1 MRFLLVNYEYPPVGA
16 GAATASQAIAR
27 ALVGLG
33 HDAAVITGKYK
44 GLPATAQDD
53 GVTVHRVP
61 SFRRALDHSGLFE
74 MASFVLS
81 AMVTVPTV
89 VRRHKIQAI
98 ITFFSLPCGPIGLF
112 AHWRCGIPYLV
123 SLRGGDVPGT
133 EPSLQSMQRLLTP
146 LRRAVL
152 KNSVAIVA
160 NSDGLRKMAEA
171 ADPFPVRVIPNGI
184 DTQLFC
190 PAPAAANSEKR
201 SLQLLFVG
209 RFQEQ
214 KNLSFLLEALS
225 QLPAGTFEL
234 HMVGDGPDK
243 ESLQEL
249 AVKLG
254 LAPLIAWH
262 GWLPRAALR
271 DVYQAC
277 DCLVNP
283 STYEGMPNAVLEAM
297 ACGLPVVAS
306 NVAGNNALVADAET
320 GFLFEAGDGPRL
332 RDAILKLRDSQ
343 LRSRLGQAAT
353 DRSLQF
359 LSWKDVARQYADLF
373 SGSANG
379 EKG

>member
-1 MRFLLVNYEYPPVGA
+1 
-16 GAATASQAIAR
+16 
-27 ALVGLG
+27 
-33 HDAAVITGKYK
+33 
-44 GLPATAQDD
+44 
-53 GVTVHRVP
+53 
-61 SFRRALDHSGLFE
+61 
-74 MASFVLS
+74 
-81 AMVTVPTV
+81 
-89 VRRHKIQAI
+89 
-98 ITFFSLPCGPIGLF
+98 
-112 AHWRCGIPYLV
+112 
-123 SLRGGDVPGT
+123 
-133 EPSLQSMQRLLTP
+133 
-146 LRRAVL
+146 VL

-171 ADPFPVRVIPNGI
+171 ADPFPVRVIHNGI
-184 DTQLFC
+184 DTQLFR
-190 PAPAAANSEKR
+190 PAPKAATGVDKA
-201 SLQLLFVG
+201 LQLLFVG

-243 ESLQEL
+243 EFLQEL

-254 LAPLIAWH
+254 LARLIAWH

-306 NVAGNNALVADAET
+306 NVAGNNALVADGET
-320 GFLFEAGDGPRL
+320 GFLFETGDGPRL
-332 RDAILKLRDSQ
+332 RDAIVKLRDSD
-343 LRSRLGQAAT
+343 LRSRLGQAAAEQA
-353 DRSLQF
+353 RQF
-359 LSWKDVARQYADLF
+359 PAWKDVARQYADLF

-379 EKG
+379 AKQ

>member
-16 GAATASQAIAR
+16 GAATASQAIAQ
-27 ALVGLG
+27 ALVDLG
-33 HDAAVITGKYK
+33 HDAVVLTGKYK
-44 GLPATAQDD
+44 GLAATAQDD
-53 GVTVHRVP
+53 GVTVRRVP

-81 AMVTVPTV
+81 ATVTVPAL

-98 ITFFSLPCGPIGLF
+98 IAFFSLPCGPIGLF
-112 AHWRCGIPYLV
+112 ARWRCGVPYLV

-133 EPSLQSMQRLLTP
+133 EPSLQMVQRLLTP

-171 ADPFPVRVIPNGI
+171 VDPFPVRVIPNGI
-184 DTQLFC
+184 DTELFR
-190 PAPAAANSEKR
+190 PAPAGAARVER

-214 KNLSFLLEALS
+214 KNLSFLLEELS

-234 HMVGDGPDK
+234 HLVGDGPDK
-243 ESLQEL
+243 EFLHEL

-254 LAPLIAWH
+254 LSPVITWH

-297 ACGLPVVAS
+297 ACGLPIVAS
-306 NVAGNNALVADAET
+306 NVPGNNALIVDGDT
-320 GFLFEAGDGPRL
+320 GFLFEVGDGPGL
-332 RDAILKLRDSQ
+332 RDGIVKLRDSQ
-343 LRSRLGQAAT
+343 LRARLGQASAA
-353 DRSLQF
+353 RARRF
-359 LSWKDVARQYADLF
+359 PSWKNVAQQYADLF
-373 SGSANG
+373 ARSA
-379 EKG
+379 EDARD